1 MRKRRGARGRG
12 RTDGRTEG
20 DFGDRQA
27 TSPSSPSSSSSP
39 VAISRIAARGIDH
52 SIFPPEMRRQGGFVG
67 SGRIGSHSGREGG
80 SGRGAEYDSR
90 QKSEDGAEEAATT
103 QRLPWRGG
111 GQVSLVALR
120 IALLALASARTYLSG
135 GEQRRVI
142 VRAATGGREAECKP
156 RSAAGHSCTLCN
168 AASMSDDR
176 VSNDDDPPP
185 PRHRAALRRGGQSRG
200 SE

>member
-1 MRKRRGARGRG
+1 M
-12 RTDGRTEG
+12 
-20 DFGDRQA
+20 
-27 TSPSSPSSSSSP
+27 
-39 VAISRIAARGIDH
+39 
-52 SIFPPEMRRQGGFVG
+52 
-67 SGRIGSHSGREGG
+67 
-80 SGRGAEYDSR
+80 
-90 QKSEDGAEEAATT
+90 
-103 QRLPWRGG
+103 
-111 GQVSLVALR
+111 VALR

-142 VRAATGGREAECKP
+142 VRAGAGTGGKRNAS
-156 RSAAGHSCTLCN
+156 RAAGHSCTLCN